1 MWVPY
6 LFVFLG
12 ALLFD
17 VVPFPFLPAFTVMIY
32 LQVHYHLEVWAVLFL
47 GVAGSILGRF
57 LLTLY
62 IPLLSGRYFNVSKNE
77 DVKLLGEHLK
87 SRGWQSQAV
96 IVAYSLL
103 PLPTTPL
110 FLAAG
115 MARIRPRYIIPAFFV
130 GKLSSDSVAVAMGQV
145 RLADPGQSAGYCLFL
160 AIHRRPGHQPA
171 VAAGPV
177 VHRLAHPDSATEVY
191 PGVQYFQVNERRW
204 HSRLGCSRPHLLQ

>member
-47 GVAGSILGRF
+47 GVAGSILGRY

-62 IPLLSGRYFNVSKNE
+62 IPLLSGRFFNSSKNE
-77 DVKLLGEHLK
+77 DVQFLGEHLK
-87 SRGWQSQAV
+87 SKGWQSQAV

-110 FLAAG
+110 FVAAG
-115 MARIRPRYIIPAFFV
+115 MARIRPLYIIPAFFV
-130 GKLSSDSVAVAMGQV
+130 GKLSSDSVAVAMGKYASQNLSNL
-145 RLADPGQSAGYCLFL
+145 RSAALSWQSIAGLGTSLLLLLALLFIDWRAL
-160 AIHRRPGHQPA
+160 IQHRRFKL
-171 VAAGPV
+171 V
-177 VHRLAHPDSATEVY
+177 
-191 PGVQYFQVNERRW
+191 FNIFK
-204 HSRLGCSRPHLLQ
+204 

>member
-1 MWVPY
+1 MTAAMWVPY

-47 GVAGSILGRF
+47 GVAGSILGRY

-62 IPLLSGRYFNVSKNE
+62 IPLLSGRYFNARKNE
-77 DVKLLGEHLK
+77 DVRFLGEHLK
-87 SRGWQSQAV
+87 SKGWQSQAV

-115 MARIRPRYIIPAFFV
+115 MARIRPRHIIPAFFV
-130 GKLSSDSVAVAMGQV
+130 GKLSSDSVAVAMGRYASQNLGSL
-145 RLADPGQSAGYCLFL
+145 RATALSWQSIAGLGTSLLLLLALLFIDWRGL
-160 AIHRRPGHQPA
+160 IQQRKFTL
-171 VAAGPV
+171 V
-177 VHRLAHPDSATEVY
+177 
-191 PGVQYFQVNERRW
+191 FNIFK
-204 HSRLGCSRPHLLQ
+204 

>member
-47 GVAGSILGRF
+47 GVAGSILGRY

-62 IPLLSGRYFNVSKNE
+62 IPLLSGRFFNSSKNE
-77 DVKLLGEHLK
+77 DVQFLGEHLK
-87 SRGWQSQAV
+87 SKGWQSQAV

-110 FLAAG
+110 FVAAG
-115 MARIRPRYIIPAFFV
+115 MARIRPLYIIPAFFV
-130 GKLSSDSVAVAMGQV
+130 GKLSSDSVAVAMGKYASQNLSNL
-145 RLADPGQSAGYCLFL
+145 RSAALSWQSIAGLGTSLLLLLALLFIDWRAL
-160 AIHRRPGHQPA
+160 IQHQRFKL
-171 VAAGPV
+171 VFNIF
-177 VHRLAHPDSATEVY
+177 R
-191 PGVQYFQVNERRW
+191 
-204 HSRLGCSRPHLLQ
+204 